1 MSSAEIYEALLL
13 EVATL
18 SRADMIARLAR
29 FPGHLRLDFSQDYL
43 DSCETDQL
51 RHLLLAA
58 LWRDASRELQ
68 CR

>member
-1 MSSAEIYEALLL
+1 MSSTELYESLLL
-13 EVATL
+13 EVAAL
-18 SRADMIARLAR
+18 SRADMIERLAR

-43 DSCETDQL
+43 DSCGTDQL

-58 LWRDASRELQ
+58 LWRDASRAVE

>member
-1 MSSAEIYEALLL
+1 MSSTELYESLLL
-13 EVATL
+13 EVAAL
-18 SRADMIARLAR
+18 SRADIIERLAR

-43 DSCETDQL
+43 DSCGTDQL

-58 LWRDASRELQ
+58 LWRDASRAVE

>member
-1 MSSAEIYEALLL
+1 MSSTELYESLLL
-13 EVATL
+13 EVAAL

-43 DSCETDQL
+43 DSCGTDQL

-58 LWRDASRELQ
+58 MWRDASREMA